1 MPRNIIF
8 FLFLLLVLGGCSSIG
23 AGIAP
28 PEEIKSPEM
37 GMIFGNIQAPER
49 VTEVTLR
56 EYGKIYIRPFN
67 RPPRVLI
74 YENGDFMAE
83 NLKPGKYIFSSMAT
97 LSKRY
102 NLVQKKIDAYQ
113 RIVTVHPGELV
124 YIGSF
129 ALFDLHPG
137 DRHKE
142 KFKILMMRKPDERT
156 VIKKLY
162 EKSVGTG
169 WQDLFAR
176 RLMEL
181 R

>member
-1 MPRNIIF
+1 MRRLTI
-8 FLFLLLVLGGCSSIG
+8 FLLPLLFVLNACSSVG
-23 AGIAP
+23 AGVAP
-28 PEEIKSPEM
+28 PLDIKSAEM

-56 EYGKIYIRPFN
+56 QYGKVYIRPFN

-74 YENGDFMAE
+74 YRNGDFMAE
-83 NLKPGKYIFSSMAT
+83 NLEPGQYIFSSMTT
-97 LSKRY
+97 LSNRY
-102 NLVQKKIDAYQ
+102 NFVREKINAYQ
-113 RIVTVHPGELV
+113 HIVTVHPGELV

-129 ALFDLHPG
+129 ELFDLRPE
-137 DRHKE
+137 DNRKD
-142 KFKILMMRKPDERT
+142 KFEVLRMRKPNERT
-156 VIKKLY
+156 IILGLY
-162 EKSVGTG
+162 EKSIGTG

>member
-1 MPRNIIF
+1 MVRLTIF
-8 FLFLLLVLGGCSSIG
+8 FMSVLLLGACSMG

-28 PEEIKSPEM
+28 PLEIKSPEK

-74 YENGDFMAE
+74 YKNGDFMAE
-83 NLKPGKYIFSSMAT
+83 NLEPGKYIFSSMTT
-97 LSKRY
+97 LKKRY
-102 NLVQKKIDAYQ
+102 NLVREKINAYQ
-113 RIVTVHPGELV
+113 HIVTVHPGEIV

-129 ALFDLHPG
+129 ELFDLRPE
-137 DRHKE
+137 DRRKD
-142 KFKILMMRKPDERT
+142 KFEVLRMRKPNERT
-156 VIKKLY
+156 IIQGLY

-169 WQDLFAR
+169 WQGLFAR

>member
-1 MPRNIIF
+1 MLRICI
-8 FLFLLLVLGGCSSIG
+8 LYIFLLMLSACSTIG
-23 AGIAP
+23 VGVAP

-49 VTEVTLR
+49 VIEVSLR
-56 EYGKIYIRPFN
+56 EYGKLYIRPFN

-74 YENGDFMAE
+74 YKNGNFMAE
-83 NLKPGKYIFSSMAT
+83 NLKPGKYIFSSMVT
-97 LSKRY
+97 LNKRY

-129 ALFDLHPG
+129 ALFELHQEN
-137 DRHKE
+137 RHRP
-142 KFKILMMRKPDERT
+142 KFKMLRMRKPDERT
-156 VIKKLY
+156 VIKMLY
-162 EKSVGTG
+162 DRSAGTG

>member
-1 MPRNIIF
+1 MVRICIF
-8 FLFLLLVLGGCSSIG
+8 LISLLALSACSSIG
-23 AGIAP
+23 VGIAP

-37 GMIFGNIQAPER
+37 GMIFGNIQAPDR
-49 VTEVTLR
+49 VTEVSLR
-56 EYGKIYIRPFN
+56 EYGKVYIRPFN

-83 NLKPGKYIFSSMAT
+83 NLKPGKYIFSSMTT
-97 LSKRY
+97 LNDRY

-129 ALFDLHPG
+129 QLFDLRTE
-137 DRHKE
+137 DRHRE
-142 KFKILMMRKPDERT
+142 NFKVLRMRKPDQRT
-156 VIKKLY
+156 IIKRLY
-162 EKSVGTG
+162 AKSAGTG

-176 RLMEL
+176 KWMEL

>member
-1 MPRNIIF
+1 MSRFTIF
-8 FLFLLLVLGGCSSIG
+8 LIAALLGACSIG

-28 PEEIKSPEM
+28 PLEIKSPEM
-37 GMIFGNIQAPER
+37 GMIYGNIQAPDR
-49 VTEVTLR
+49 VTEVVLR
-56 EYGKIYIRPFN
+56 EYGKVYIRPFN

-74 YENGDFMAE
+74 YRDGNFMAE
-83 NLKPGKYIFSSMAT
+83 NLKPGKYIFSSMT
-97 LSKRY
+97 TVNKRY
-102 NLVQKKIDAYQ
+102 NLVREKINAYQ
-113 RIVTVHPGELV
+113 HIVTVHPGEIV

-129 ALFDLHPG
+129 ALFDLPQKDIHR
-137 DRHKE
+137 DSFEMLR
-142 KFKILMMRKPDERT
+142 MRKPDERT
-156 VIKKLY
+156 VIKGLY